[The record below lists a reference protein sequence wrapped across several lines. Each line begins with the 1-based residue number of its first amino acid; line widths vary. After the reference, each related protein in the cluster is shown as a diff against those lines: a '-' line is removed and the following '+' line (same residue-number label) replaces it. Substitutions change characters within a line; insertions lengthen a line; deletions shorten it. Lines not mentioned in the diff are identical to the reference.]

1 MAISGIE
8 QDAIIERL
16 DRIIRQTVPDVE
28 TLPKYG
34 GTLYTLRPS
43 EKEGQFCGIFPYKD
57 HVQLAFSNGTALE
70 DPNHVLS
77 GTGKFRRHI
86 NFSDLQAIA
95 PETLAELIVNAVQ
108 YSRSQDAESLK

>member
-1 MAISGIE
+1 MATGGIG

-16 DRIIRQTVPDVE
+16 DQIIRQSVPDVE

-34 GTLYTLRPS
+34 GTLYTLKPS

-70 DPNHVLS
+70 DPKRALS
-77 GTGKFRRHI
+77 GTGKYRRHI
-86 NFSDLQAIA
+86 NFSDLQAIV
-95 PETLAELIVNAVQ
+95 PETLAGLIVNAAQ
-108 YSRSQDAESLK
+108 YSRSQDQG